1 MGIIIDIVLV
11 LFLLGSVYLGYKK
24 GLVSVAVS
32 LVAFIA
38 AIIITVM
45 LYRPI
50 ADMIIKNT
58 DWDEKLQATIQ
69 SNVDSAT
76 TSNKKEGENSITD
89 EIVEGTKK
97 EILPETSKTVAVN
110 IIYGGTMIGLFIV
123 SRLALLLINLVSGA
137 ITSLPIIK
145 QFNEAGGIAYGLLRG
160 VIIVYAIVMLLNLII
175 SFDPNGALNDMM
187 QSTILTK
194 LLMNFNI
201 FNLFMKK

>member
-58 DWDEKLQATIQ
+58 DWDERLQATIQ

-194 LLMNFNI
+194 ILMNFNI

>member
-89 EIVEGTKK
+89 EIVEGAKK

>member
-58 DWDEKLQATIQ
+58 DWDERLQATIQ

-89 EIVEGTKK
+89 EIVEGAKK

-194 LLMNFNI
+194 ILMNFNI

>member
-76 TSNKKEGENSITD
+76 TSNKKEGESSITD
-89 EIVEGTKK
+89 EIVEGAKK

>member
-194 LLMNFNI
+194 ILMNFNI